1 MTFAQPFSD
10 YEILDRVGA
19 GAMGTVFKARHKKLN
34 RIVALKVLKP
44 SLARDARYVDRLRR
58 EARIVASLNDPHIVT
73 GYDLGEEGGY
83 HFFVME
89 FIEGKSL
96 RALLVEWGMFAEEY
110 VRAVARQV
118 AQALDHAYQRGVIHR
133 DIKPGNILIDEAGVA
148 KLTDMGLAKGPADL
162 TLTRD
167 GATVGTPQYIS
178 PEQARNPQDVDVR
191 SDLYSL
197 GATLYHMA
205 TGMPPFRGDTM
216 AQLITNVLNETP
228 TAPNEV
234 NPALSDGLSLVI
246 RKLLAKDLR
255 VRYQTPRELL
265 DDLDRI
271 DRSLPPQVDAAR
283 LAAEAARRPRVLL
296 GALVTVV
303 VLALVGGGWWLGSQ
317 TREVTTVVPTS
328 DEFVASL
335 DAKLQQLPTPGRR
348 LELLLETVHSA
359 HAAPPGTARPI
370 EERRHRI
377 QEELQAAVDGVATQ
391 LLGPD
396 WSGLSAWLRD
406 PVVWPDRKRC
416 ELERV
421 QPLLQKRAGVGLG
434 PGQMP
439 VNLQRARI
447 EELLAR
453 IDSELQARDGEVLA
467 RFQSFL
473 DETLQ
478 ARVEERLRARD
489 FAGADHLWDSPTRF
503 WDGVSMP
510 LPERLPEAMASRM
523 FTNYER
529 AKKAAQA
536 VIDAAEAK
544 EADALRDEV
553 TTVCAELEERLR
565 RGVYPESVA
574 SAITQFRA
582 SLQQMWPASSR
593 FRVRSGRDPWPEIDS
608 RLRSLQP
615 KVEFAIAQAADL
627 KLEQRF
633 DLAWRALCYGTAA
646 DALAVL
652 EDTATSTDAQRTRL
666 ARHRQALSAMA
677 SIESAMLQALARI
690 GRPVVALPRQGSQ
703 SVDLRME
710 PHDGG
715 QRLVSQPIGQPPH
728 EARLTEFRFSD
739 LLARLRVEGL
749 DPLQGLAAEQRA
761 LGLLV
766 AKFIG
771 DDLARLDA
779 DLRELEKQPD
789 AFVFE
794 EIWLRILTVRKE
806 RPDATPDRAELFE
819 NLKSARDAATK
830 SDAHLTAMEQA
841 LMTCKNRI
849 PETERSGREDV
860 LLREAEA
867 WLARARRR
875 RDVEAELLASAPK
888 DAKVAVWIAEE
899 DLVAEVALAAP
910 LLQHDASDGWH
921 LRYGTLE
928 FAGGDRPWRELASQR
943 LRCNSG
949 IEPRAT
955 RMHVEVDVVLPPS
968 TVGRRLYVFEFRGVP
983 LVLVVTA
990 NDAVHGAL
998 VEGNPVDPQ
1007 QVQRAFQHALL
1018 NPPAGRV
1025 ALPGATHRIRLDLE
1039 ATWGLRRANVKVQ
1052 FDSAELL
1059 SGVHDLDPQAAAAF
1073 VLYPQQ
1079 EIAVCRVAVK
1089 ARGQL

>member
-110 VRAVARQV
+110 VRGVARQV

-133 DIKPGNILIDEAGVA
+133 DIKPGNILIDEHGVA

-205 TGMPPFRGDTM
+205 TGVPPFRGDTM

-228 TAPNEV
+228 PAPNDV
-234 NPALSDGLSLVI
+234 NPALSEGLSLVI

-283 LAAEAARRPRVLL
+283 LAAEAAHRPRVLL
-296 GALVTVV
+296 GAFLTVAVTG
-303 VLALVGGGWWLGSQ
+303 LVGGGWWLGSQ
-317 TREVTTVVPTS
+317 TREPIAVVPTS
-328 DEFVASL
+328 DEFIANL
-335 DAKLQQLPTPGRR
+335 DANLLALPTPGRR
-348 LELLLETVHSA
+348 LELLLGTVHSA
-359 HAAPPGTARPI
+359 PTGTARQI
-370 EERRHRI
+370 DERRLRI
-377 QEELQAAVDGVATQ
+377 LEELQTAVDGVASQ

-396 WSGLSAWLRD
+396 WSELSTWLRD
-406 PVVWPDRKRC
+406 PVVWPDRRRC
-416 ELERV
+416 EIERI

-434 PGQMP
+434 PGPMP
-439 VNLQRARI
+439 GNLQRARI
-447 EELLAR
+447 DELLAR
-453 IDSELQARDGEVLA
+453 IDSELQARDGEVLV

-473 DETLQ
+473 DETLP

-489 FAGADHLWDSPTRF
+489 FAGADHLWADAKARF
-503 WDGVSMP
+503 FEGVSMP
-510 LPERLPEAMASRM
+510 LLERLPETMKSRIEES
-523 FTNYER
+523 YKG
-529 AKKAAQA
+529 AKKAALA

-544 EADALRDEV
+544 EAEALREEV
-553 TTVCAELEERLR
+553 ITVCSDLEERLR
-565 RGVYPESVA
+565 RGVYPDSVA
-574 SAITQFRA
+574 SAITQFRV
-582 SLQQMWPASSR
+582 SLQQIWPASSR
-593 FRVRSGRDPWPEIDS
+593 FRVGSGRDPWSEIER
-608 RLRSLQP
+608 RLGALQHQ
-615 KVEFAIAQAADL
+615 VDFAITRAADT

-633 DLAWRALCYGTAA
+633 DLAWRTLCHGTAA

-652 EDTATSTDAQRTRL
+652 EDAATRDDAQRTRL
-666 ARHRQALSAMA
+666 ARHRQALAAMA
-677 SIESAMLQALARI
+677 AIENAMLQALARI
-690 GRPVVALPRQGSQ
+690 GRGVVAFPRQGGQ
-703 SVDLRME
+703 PVELRME
-710 PHDGG
+710 PHDGA
-715 QRLVSQPIGQPPH
+715 QRLVSQVIGQPPH
-728 EARLTEFRFSD
+728 ESRLTEYRISD
-739 LLARLRVEGL
+739 LLARLRQEGP

-771 DDLARLDA
+771 DDLASLGA
-779 DLRELEKQPD
+779 DLREIEKQPD
-789 AFVFE
+789 AFVFD

-806 RPDATPDRAELFE
+806 RPEATPDRAELFA
-819 NLKSARDAATK
+819 NLKTAREAATK
-830 SDAHLTAMEQA
+830 SDAHLTALMQA
-841 LMTCKNRI
+841 IMTCKNRV
-849 PETERSGREDV
+849 PEALRNGREDAQ
-860 LLREAEA
+860 LREAEA
-867 WLARARRR
+867 WFELARQR
-875 RDVEAELLASAPK
+875 RDVETEMRASAPK
-888 DAKVAVWIAEE
+888 GATVAVSIAGE
-899 DLVAEVALAAP
+899 DLVAEVDMAASV
-910 LLQHDASDGWH
+910 LQHDASDGWH
-921 LRYGTLE
+921 LRDGTLE
-928 FAGGDRPWRELASQR
+928 FAGGDRPWRETASQR
-943 LRCNSG
+943 LKCSSG

-955 RMHVEVDVVLPPS
+955 KMQVEVDVVLPPS
-968 TVGRRLYVFEFRGVP
+968 TVGRRLYVFEFRGVAA
-983 LVLVVTA
+983 VLVVKA
-990 NDAVHGAL
+990 NEAVHGAL
-998 VEGNPVDPQ
+998 VEGNFVEPE

-1018 NPPAGRV
+1018 EKQAGRV
-1025 ALPGATHRIRLDLE
+1025 AIPGAVHRVRLELE
-1039 ATWGLRRANVKVQ
+1039 PTYGRRRANVKIH
-1052 FDSAELL
+1052 FDGAELL
-1059 SGVHDLDPQAAAAF
+1059 SGTHDLDAQAAAAF

-1079 EIAVCRVAVK
+1079 EIAVSRVVVR